1 MADRLMTDT
10 RIEMGAIASAH
21 GIKGQFKV
29 KAFSDNPMDIA
40 AYGPVFLADGQQLD
54 IKAHSHAKGF
64 ALCSAKQV
72 TSRNHAET
80 LRGQLLYIGRD
91 QLPDAP
97 TDELYHADVIDKVLI
112 ARPDKKIGIITALHD
127 FGAGTVIEVALRGK
141 KTIMV
146 PFGEA
151 YQPELSDEHLILN
164 VDQAWLE
171 EDSKTKGE

>member
-1 MADRLMTDT
+1 MTDT

-72 TSRNHAET
+72 TSRNHAER
-80 LRGQLLYIGRD
+80 LRGQLLYISRD
-91 QLPDAP
+91 QLPDADA
-97 TDELYHADVIDKVLI
+97 DELYHADLIDKVLI
-112 ARPDKKIGIITALHD
+112 ARPDKMVGTITALHD
-127 FGAGTVIEVALRGK
+127 FGAGTVIEVAISGK

-146 PFGEA
+146 PFSDA
-151 YQPELSDEHLILN
+151 HQPELSDKQLLLD
-164 VDQAWLE
+164 VDQAWLDD
-171 EDSKTKGE
+171 DSKKKDE